1 MTTGY
6 RNIGIPK
13 DELDTPALWV
23 DLDKM
28 ERNIRRLANYF
39 REAGIAWRPH
49 TKGIKTPAIAHKCV
63 EAGAIGVT
71 CAKLGEAE
79 VMAAGGIKDIL
90 VANQVVGPQK
100 VARLVNLRMHADVIV
115 AVDSMENAQEISRA
129 AIAKGVI
136 VRVLVEVNSGMN
148 RCGVEPGQ
156 PTVDLAMRVA
166 ALPGIHLAGLMAWEG
181 HVVGLKDAEEKRA
194 KCLEAVAKLTSSADL
209 CRKAGLTIGIV
220 SCGGSGS
227 YQITSH
233 LSGVTE
239 SQTGGAVFTDVT
251 YRTWGVPLE
260 PSLFV
265 LATVISRPAPTRA
278 VCDAGHKTVDYHIH
292 FPEVVGI
299 PGVLLN
305 HPSAEHGTMEL
316 EGEHVPL
323 KIGDKID
330 LLVSYGDWTVYKHD
344 YLYGVR
350 AGIVE
355 TEWPIL
361 GRGALQ

>member
-1 MTTGY
+1 MTTGC

-13 DELDTPALWV
+13 NELDTPALWV

-28 ERNIRRLANYF
+28 ERNIGRLANYF

-49 TKGIKTPAIAHKCV
+49 TKGIKIPAIAHKCLD
-63 EAGAIGVT
+63 AGAIGVT

-79 VMAAGGIKDIL
+79 IMASAGIKDIL
-90 VANQVVGPQK
+90 IANQIVGPTK
-100 VARLVNLRMHADVIV
+100 VARLVALRRHADIMV
-115 AVDSMENAQEISRA
+115 AVDSTENAQEISRA
-129 AIAKGVI
+129 AAASGVLI
-136 VRVLVEVNSGMN
+136 RVLVEVNSGMN
-148 RCGVEPGQ
+148 RCGAEPGQ

-166 ALPGIHLAGLMAWEG
+166 SLPGIRLAGLMAWEG
-181 HVVGLKDAEEKRA
+181 HVVGLQDAEEKRRQ
-194 KCLEAVAKLTSSADL
+194 CTEAVEKLTSSADL

-233 LSGVTE
+233 LPGVTE
-239 SQTGGAVFTDVT
+239 SQTGGAVFTDMT
-251 YRTWGVPLE
+251 YRGWGVPLE

-265 LATVISRPAPTRA
+265 LATVISRPSATRA
-278 VCDAGHKTVDYHIH
+278 VCDAGRKTLDYTMHS
-292 FPEVVGI
+292 PEVIGI

-316 EGEHVPL
+316 AGERVPL
-323 KIGDKID
+323 KVGDKID
-330 LLVSYGDWTVYKHD
+330 LMVTYGDWTVYKHD

-350 AGIVE
+350 HGIVE
-355 TEWPIL
+355 TEWAIL
-361 GRGALQ
+361 ARGALQ